1 MAIVHVYR
9 NDKKQWSEECE
20 GAASVGLSGAKAQ
33 LSYRQRVRPSVCLS
47 ACVCPSVRLSA
58 CMSVR
63 LSVCLCILRVT
74 RAYSETGVS
83 KNGWKMQMYQEIVI
97 SWKR

>member
-1 MAIVHVYR
+1 MFIGMIRSSDQKSVKAPLLLGSVVLKRNLAIGSVSVRRSVCLPVCVHL
-9 NDKKQWSEECE
+9 
-20 GAASVGLSGAKAQ
+20 SVCLPAC
-33 LSYRQRVRPSVCLS
+33 PSVC
-47 ACVCPSVRLSA
+47 
-58 CMSVR
+58 

-83 KNGWKMQMYQEIVI
+83 KSGWKMQMYQEIVI